1 MYLPT
6 YTYMYVC
13 VFFLIFALLHGMWD
27 LPDKGS
33 NLCPLQWN
41 HRVLTTGLPGK
52 STTVVLVTI
61 FPFLIFGSSFF
72 YYFLLFR
79 ELIVVIILG
88 FVCGGWIGLVFSYQK
103 LLISSSWPK
112 DLWLGVYFF
121 RFIHLRVHSTSW
133 TCRFLSLA
141 IFLQRLVRPKFC
153 WVFPYLSNL
162 P

>member
-103 LLISSSWPK
+103 LLISSSWLK